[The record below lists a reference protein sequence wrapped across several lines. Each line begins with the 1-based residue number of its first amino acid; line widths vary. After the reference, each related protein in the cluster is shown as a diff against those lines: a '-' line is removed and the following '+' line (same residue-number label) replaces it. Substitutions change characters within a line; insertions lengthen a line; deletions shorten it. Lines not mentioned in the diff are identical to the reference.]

1 MERCTRED
9 IKVYIEI
16 CHLMVNLYIFGNLII
31 RVLNTNGPIINSRS
45 AFASH
50 VTNDVT
56 FKKTQGPIQGPTNIS
71 IVGDFLEWVLVFNVF
86 VAFTRFAL
94 V

>member
-1 MERCTRED
+1 MEICSREA

-31 RVLNTNGPIINSRS
+31 GILNTDTSIINSHS

-50 VTNDVT
+50 ATNGVA

-71 IVGDFLEWVLVFNVF
+71 IVNDFLEWVLVFNVF